1 MKNRTIVPLH
11 KKTTIHAVML
21 LAPLAPTILSSSF
34 VFAEDN
40 TPATEQTTP
49 SQTQE
54 STEMSETTLESSS
67 SLESS
72 VPQESTAISTST
84 ENETP
89 ISTTDTTTEDAPAA
103 MIAPRADTITIAD
116 PILKQTILS
125 TLGLP
130 ADSELTQADMDR
142 LTNLSLNS
150 AQISSLSGLEHAT
163 NLNSIYMNT
172 TNNITDFS
180 PLEQLTSLTY
190 VTLQTK
196 SLTSTNF
203 PDLSKNIGI
212 TNLSLGSTSIDD
224 TILPKIAQLTSLTRI
239 YMDSNMNIT
248 TIAPFK
254 ALPNL
259 KSLSVQFCGITDFT
273 VIKEFPVLNDLAAFG
288 QNTGRN
294 DLPTTI
300 GRSSLEYDFDQE
312 TLFIPFSMMP
322 NRLTNFDGYVP
333 PFTTSNSASNT
344 YLDFNGTQLPAS
356 RLQITDQGITIAGVT
371 EDEFANLSTF
381 EYNARLNNPA
391 GSYAQPP
398 GFAFYAIS
406 SGTYLHQFNVL
417 NDGEPVTIHYQ
428 DTDGNKLLP
437 TETRSGLVG
446 QAFNITAPDIPDYE
460 LTQLPNNASGNFTD
474 QEQTVTF
481 VYKTKS
487 VPIIEIK
494 GKVTAYY
501 VDTNDKVI
509 KKVPQTDT
517 IGKPFTTEQLEFKGY
532 TFKEVKGKTTGTFA
546 EEDQEVTYIYTEDE
560 DKTDPTTSTDSS
572 ETTNSTTS
580 STEKTTNNTGT
591 KDSADQVTNSSS
603 NNSQTPK
610 TGTSSNASA
619 KKKLPDTGEQSNYAW
634 LVLGLVI
641 IGFVNYQY
649 VLKKVKQEK

>member
-11 KKTTIHAVML
+11 KKTTIHTVML
-21 LAPLAPTILSSSF
+21 LTLLAPTILSSSF

-40 TPATEQTTP
+40 TLATEQTTP

-67 SLESS
+67 SLESP
-72 VPQESTAISTST
+72 VPQESPAISTST

-196 SLTSTNF
+196 SLTSANF

-248 TIAPFK
+248 TIAPFT

-300 GRSSLEYDFDQE
+300 GRSSLDYDFDQE

-322 NRLTNFDGYVP
+322 NRLTNFDGHVP

-356 RLQITDQGITIAGVT
+356 RLQITDQGITISGVT

-417 NDGEPVTIHYQ
+417 NDGEPVMIHYQ

-437 TETRSGLVG
+437 SETRSGLVG
-446 QAFNITAPDIPDYE
+446 QAFDIAAPDIPDYE
-460 LTQLPNNASGNFTD
+460 LTEMPNNASGNFTD

-481 VYKTKS
+481 VYKKKS
-487 VPIIEIK
+487 APIIEIK
-494 GKVTAYY
+494 GTVTAYY
-501 VDTNDKVI
+501 VDTNG
-509 KKVPQTDT
+509 KKMNKIEQTD
-517 IGKPFTTEQLEFKGY
+517 IVGKPFTTEQLEFKGY
-532 TFKEVKGKTTGTFA
+532 TFKEVKGNTTGVFA
-546 EEDQEVTYIYTEDE
+546 TEKQEVTYIYTKDE

-572 ETTNSTTS
+572 ETTTS
-580 STEKTTNNTGT
+580 NTEKTTNNTGT
-591 KDSADQVTNSSS
+591 NGSSDQVTNSSS

-610 TGTSSNASA
+610 TGMSSNASA
-619 KKKLPDTGEQSNYAW
+619 KKKLPDTGEQSSYAW